1 MRYNAMRHTLTRWSA
16 GLIFVFAS
24 QLVQANLVIEI
35 TEGFENAIPIAVV
48 PFSVEG
54 RGAAPEDVGEIIQ
67 NNMRRSGRFAPVAT
81 NRLPQRPATLD
92 GVVFEQW
99 QRLDVDHL
107 IMGQLSLR
115 PDGSYD
121 IDVRLVDV
129 LRRQQVLGKRYQQ
142 IPANRLRQAAHQ
154 ISDELYYEL
163 TGVWGAFNTR
173 LAFVTV
179 REQGNERSYS
189 LDVSDSDGHNPRTI
203 LRSRMPIMSPRW
215 SPNGQQIVYVSFEA
229 GRSIIVLQSL
239 DGSQREVLAEFTG
252 INSTP
257 VWSPDGRQMAMT
269 LSKDGSADLYIM
281 NLATRQLRQVTHH
294 PAIDTE
300 PSWSPEGDAIYFNSD
315 RRGQPQIF
323 KLDLATNVVTR
334 VTFEGR
340 YNASPM
346 MSPNGR
352 HLAMVH
358 ANNGFNIGIMDINS
372 GDFRQVTRTSLAE
385 SPSFAPNSDML
396 VYATNNRGRGELA
409 VISVDGRAS
418 QVLRVQDGQVR
429 EPAWGPYLTPPR
441 MR

>member
-1 MRYNAMRHTLTRWSA
+1 MRYNAVRYKFASWTA
-16 GLIFVFAS
+16 GLVMLMAS
-24 QLVQANLVIEI
+24 QFVQANLVIEI
-35 TEGFENAIPIAVV
+35 TEGFENAIPVAVV
-48 PFSVEG
+48 PFNVEG
-54 RGAAPEDVGEIIQ
+54 RGAAPQDVGEIIQ
-67 NNMRRSGRFAPVAT
+67 NNLRRSGRFAPVAT
-81 NRLPQRPATLD
+81 NRLPQRPTAFEA
-92 GVVFEQW
+92 VVFEQW

-107 IMGQLSLR
+107 IMGQLILR

-129 LRRQQVLGKRYQQ
+129 LRRQQVLAKRYQQ
-142 IPANRLRQAAHQ
+142 VPANRLRQAAHQ
-154 ISDELYYEL
+154 ISDELYHEL

-173 LAFVTV
+173 LAYVTV
-179 REQGNERSYS
+179 REEGNERSYS
-189 LDVSDSDGHNPRTI
+189 LDVSDSDGHNPRTV

-215 SPNGQQIVYVSFEA
+215 SPDGRQIAYVSFEA

-239 DGSQREVLAEFTG
+239 DGRSREVIAEFTG

-257 VWSPDGRQMAMT
+257 VWSPDGRQLAMT
-269 LSKDGSADLYIM
+269 LSKDGSANLYVM
-281 NLATRQLRQVTHH
+281 NMANRQLRQLTNH

-300 PSWSPEGDAIYFNSD
+300 PSWSPDGAALYFNSD

-323 KLDLATNVVTR
+323 KLDLATNVITR
-334 VTFEGR
+334 VSFEGR

-346 MSPNGR
+346 VSPNGR

-358 ANNGFNIGIMDINS
+358 ANNGFNIGIMDLTN

-441 MR
+441 MQ

>member
-1 MRYNAMRHTLTRWSA
+1 MRVKGLLGFIQHLIA
-16 GLIFVFAS
+16 GLLFILVVPFA
-24 QLVQANLVIEI
+24 QANLVIEI
-35 TEGFENAIPIAVV
+35 TEGYENAIPIAVA
-48 PFSVEG
+48 PFNIEG
-54 RGAAPEDVGEIIQ
+54 RGAAPVDLGSIIQ
-67 NNMRRSGRFAPVAT
+67 SNLRRSGRFAPIENT
-81 NRLPQRPATLD
+81 KLPQQPTQFE
-92 GVVFEQW
+92 GIVFEEW
-99 QRLDVDHL
+99 QGLDLDHL
-107 IMGQLSLR
+107 ILGQLSLR

-121 IDVRLVDV
+121 IDVRLVDL
-129 LRRQQVLGKRYQQ
+129 LRRQQVLAKRFQQ
-142 IPANRLRQAAHQ
+142 VPAERLRQAAHQ
-154 ISDELYYEL
+154 ISDELYFEL

-173 LAFVTV
+173 LAYVTV
-179 REQGNERSYS
+179 KEEGNVRNYS

-215 SPNGQQIVYVSFEA
+215 SPDGRHIVYVSFEA

-239 DGSQREVLAEFTG
+239 DGREREVLAEFNG

-269 LSKDGSADLYIM
+269 LSKDGSASLYIM
-281 NLATRQLRQVTHH
+281 TMATRELRRVTDH

-323 KLDLATNVVTR
+323 KLDLITNVITR
-334 VTFEGR
+334 VSFEGR

-346 MSPNGR
+346 LSPNGR
-352 HLAMVH
+352 FLAMVH
-358 ANNGFNIGIMDINS
+358 ANKGFNIGIMDLDK
-372 GDFRQVTRTSLAE
+372 GDFRQVTQTSLAE

-418 QVLRVQDGQVR
+418 QILRVQNGQVR
-429 EPAWGPYLTPPR
+429 EPAWGPYITPPNR
-441 MR
+441 